1 MCLLA
6 RGWKR
11 SRGEN
16 NWQQIATI
24 KVERGDE
31 SVSRANYRQNPPVL
45 QKTWHTFANS
55 CQMLDIG
62 TTILQQ
68 LNKHTVTLHCIA
80 LHWFTMNMKI
90 SSWQSKRQ
98 VNVLDCSL
106 VEALGPWM
114 RWNDFP
120 VYGSHR
126 ISSHW
131 KSPPKTVHYNIYI
144 AMCFTLF
151 VTLNR
156 VDSQLGR
163 WRDIMELPPPTWPD
177 RAPRVGGNGEIGN
190 RKYEA
195 RKGGNTSVHAL
206 RRKCP

>member
-1 MCLLA
+1 
-6 RGWKR
+6 
-11 SRGEN
+11 
-16 NWQQIATI
+16 
-24 KVERGDE
+24 
-31 SVSRANYRQNPPVL
+31 
-45 QKTWHTFANS
+45 
-55 CQMLDIG
+55 
-62 TTILQQ
+62 
-68 LNKHTVTLHCIA
+68 
-80 LHWFTMNMKI
+80 MNMKI

-98 VNVLDCSL
+98 VNVPDCSL

-131 KSPPKTVHYNIYI
+131 KSPPKTVRYNIYI

-163 WRDIMELPPPTWPD
+163 WRDIMELSPSHLAWSSTQS
-177 RAPRVGGNGEIGN
+177 R
-190 RKYEA
+190 RKW
-195 RKGGNTSVHAL
+195 RNWKPKIRGKKGGKYKCTCPQKKMSIIVLGDINVQAGSFLWGWKGNWDNLIYIKYQTHAKFL
-206 RRKCP
+206 QTNNGFLQQPKLVIFGKL